1 MAKEAIKKQ
10 FNKKTK
16 SIRFEDKRQC
26 IVGSQKY
33 PIESTLKET
42 GPEEI
47 WTFQDFKEHW
57 LRNISARITK
67 RMGNSQCVQ

>member
-1 MAKEAIKKQ
+1 MKIAKEAIKKQ

-16 SIRFEDKRQC
+16 SIRFEDKKQC

-42 GPEEI
+42 GLEEI
-47 WTFQDFKEHW
+47 WTF
-57 LRNISARITK
+57 
-67 RMGNSQCVQ
+67 

>member
-1 MAKEAIKKQ
+1 MKMAKEAIKKQ

-16 SIRFEDKRQC
+16 SIRFEDKRQY

-42 GPEEI
+42 GLEEI
-47 WTFQDFKEHW
+47 WTF
-57 LRNISARITK
+57 
-67 RMGNSQCVQ
+67 